1 MIRTFILIKK
11 NMIQVELN
19 VNIRF
24 NQTKYIEY
32 GTKVECKNF
41 NEKLI
46 NMLSKLDRVFK
57 YVD

>member
-1 MIRTFILIKK
+1 
-11 NMIQVELN
+11 MIQVKSN
-19 VNIRF
+19 IKIRF
-24 NQTKYIEY
+24 NQTKYIEH
-32 GTKVECKNF
+32 GTKVEYQNF

>member
-1 MIRTFILIKK
+1 
-11 NMIQVELN
+11 MIQVELN